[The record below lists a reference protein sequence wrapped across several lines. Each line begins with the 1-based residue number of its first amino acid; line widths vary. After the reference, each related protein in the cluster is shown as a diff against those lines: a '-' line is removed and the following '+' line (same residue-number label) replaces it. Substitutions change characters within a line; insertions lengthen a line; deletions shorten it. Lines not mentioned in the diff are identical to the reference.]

1 MSNLRRIDLNLFTV
15 FEAIYQERNLTYA
28 ANRIGMSQPAASNA
42 LKRLR
47 ALFDDELF
55 VRQGNTM
62 QPTPRARELASSF
75 NPALDLIRDGLAA
88 RAVFDPTQPR
98 AFNIAGIEHL
108 EHFVLA
114 SLLNAIGPNS
124 GRIRLNAVGG
134 FVDEFK
140 DDLKSGEIDLAIDHV
155 SLADEEFE
163 VRQLGQDT
171 LVCLVRQ
178 GHPSAGKTLNLDETL
193 ALDHVCLKARDH
205 RGFVAER
212 FLRANGRAD
221 AIMVRVTHFY
231 AMLSVIENSNLVGT
245 MPRLIA
251 ERFLAHYP
259 VAQVRTAIPERAFR
273 VLLIWHRSQT
283 HDPGNAWLREHLIRA
298 YSSATRHQSFT
309 A

>member
-47 ALFDDELF
+47 GLLNDELF

-62 QPTPRARELASSF
+62 QPTPRARELASSL
-75 NPALDLIRDGLAA
+75 NPALELIRDGLVA
-88 RAVFDPTQPR
+88 RSVFDPTQPR
-98 AFNIAGIEHL
+98 VFNIAGIEHL

-114 SLLNAIGPNS
+114 SLLKALGPNQ
-124 GRIRLNAVGG
+124 GRIRLNAMGG

-140 DDLKSGEIDLAIDHV
+140 DALKSGEIDLAIDHV

-163 VRQLGQDT
+163 ASQLGQDT
-171 LVCLVRQ
+171 LVSLVRQ
-178 GHPSAGKTLNLDETL
+178 GHPCAGRTLNVDETL

-205 RGFVAER
+205 RGFVTER
-212 FLRANGRAD
+212 FLRAHGRAD
-221 AIMVRVTHFY
+221 AIAVRVTHFY
-231 AMLSVIENSNLVGT
+231 AMLSVIENSDLVGT
-245 MPRLIA
+245 LPRLIA
-251 ERFLAHYP
+251 ERFMGRYR
-259 VAQVRTAIPERAFR
+259 VAQLKTAIPERAFR

-283 HDPGNAWLREHLIRA
+283 HDPGNVWLRKHLMRA
-298 YSSATRHQSFT
+298 YASAVRH
-309 A
+309 